1 MTNVPADGGGPEVR
15 VPVRFSFGA
24 KLLTALLT
32 TVGFVLIITLLVV
45 RQQTAAQVRSVTARV
60 TTQSRHALREM
71 EAVQRLQIGQLGRAF
86 TESPRTSA
94 ALEAA
99 LASGDM
105 HWLAE
110 TTRYELALR
119 MLPQTLAV
127 FTDSAGVPVMTLID
141 GESVA
146 GDAVRIQPLVEQ
158 LTAEQA
164 RELLAYR
171 VVRGRLYL
179 LQLKP
184 LEFDGYLIGALAFG
198 LPVSDDDADKLGG
211 VLGADLCFVAAR
223 RCLAGTAGADAAM
236 RELLIAHGGRRRSA
250 VVMHTDG
257 RWLLIADA
265 VATAEPSVAW
275 RVMAVPMEGVLRPF
289 AEIRRA
295 LYLSGLGALVFVVL
309 LSVLMSR
316 MLTRPVRALMAA
328 TARVGRGD
336 YGVRVTMVRRD
347 ELGVLGEAFNTMAE
361 GLLLKERYRGVLDKV
376 VSPQVA
382 ENLMKGEIK
391 LGGESREVST
401 LFGDITAFSELV
413 EGMEPQKVIALLN
426 ECMAHLEAVVQAH
439 GGVVDKYIGDEI
451 MAIFGAPIARED
463 DVTPA
468 VEAALDMHEAMR
480 RLNQERARRDEAP
493 IALAIGVHTG
503 TAVAGN
509 TGSPNRLNYT
519 VLGDSV
525 NLAKR
530 LCSAADAGQ
539 VLLTE
544 STWKRVEDTLARRV
558 RAHALGPRSLKGF
571 SQPVRVYAV
580 ERVERPATRRPI
592 DAHGPDERAPSP
604 RTSRRVAALLLA
616 GALVAGATGS
626 LHAQADGLPTLE
638 GLGFRYSSAS
648 GAVQLVLSGRLGVQ
662 GYVPEDEPTWLIATT
677 TPFAAVRAQ
686 LFADLFIGN
695 RVYGLVELRADRGHV
710 PSDEPLQARI
720 EQVFLRLRPS
730 VTQRITLQA
739 GKFASPFG
747 AYAARHHTES
757 DPLIRPPLPYDQRT
771 LVSSRFVPRGLDGF
785 LEWKDA
791 VSERR
796 PRGAPVVW
804 DVPYPW
810 GALATAGLGP
820 FGARLAVLGSAPSG
834 GPESWELSARR
845 FRHPS
850 IMAGVAYQ
858 IVPDLSAGVAWSR
871 GPYLEPLT
879 GGTLPAGSE
888 ISDFVQETAAV
899 DAAYSR
905 GRTSVRAELFFN
917 RWDVPNL
924 SEDPLDVSFYIEGV
938 TRFFVGVFI
947 AARYG
952 EIRFNR
958 MGEGTTAARAGERWD
973 LNQRRLQLG
982 GGYRLVHNAE
992 LRAEYLVNQTTGM
1005 VDPRDNLLS
1014 LQFSWD
1020 F

>member
-1 MTNVPADGGGPEVR
+1 
-15 VPVRFSFGA
+15 
-24 KLLTALLT
+24 
-32 TVGFVLIITLLVV
+32 
-45 RQQTAAQVRSVTARV
+45 
-60 TTQSRHALREM
+60 
-71 EAVQRLQIGQLGRAF
+71 
-86 TESPRTSA
+86 
-94 ALEAA
+94 
-99 LASGDM
+99 
-105 HWLAE
+105 
-110 TTRYELALR
+110 
-119 MLPQTLAV
+119 
-127 FTDSAGVPVMTLID
+127 
-141 GESVA
+141 
-146 GDAVRIQPLVEQ
+146 
-158 LTAEQA
+158 
-164 RELLAYR
+164 
-171 VVRGRLYL
+171 
-179 LQLKP
+179 
-184 LEFDGYLIGALAFG
+184 
-198 LPVSDDDADKLGG
+198 
-211 VLGADLCFVAAR
+211 
-223 RCLAGTAGADAAM
+223 
-236 RELLIAHGGRRRSA
+236 
-250 VVMHTDG
+250 
-257 RWLLIADA
+257 
-265 VATAEPSVAW
+265 
-275 RVMAVPMEGVLRPF
+275 
-289 AEIRRA
+289 
-295 LYLSGLGALVFVVL
+295 
-309 LSVLMSR
+309 
-316 MLTRPVRALMAA
+316 MLTRPVRALVAA
-328 TARVGRGD
+328 TARVRRGD
-336 YGVRVTMVRRD
+336 YGVRVPMVRRD

-382 ENLMKGEIK
+382 EDLMKGEIK
-391 LGGESREVST
+391 LGGENREVTT

-468 VEAALDMHEAMR
+468 VEAALDMQEAMR
-480 RLNQERARRDEAP
+480 RLNQERAGRGEAP

-503 TAVAGN
+503 DAVAGN

-530 LCSAADAGQ
+530 LCSAAIAGQ

-544 STWKRVEDTLARRV
+544 STWKRVRHTLARRV
-558 RAHALGPRSLKGF
+558 RAQALGPRSLKGF
-571 SQPVRVYAV
+571 SQPLRVYAV
-580 ERVERPATRRPI
+580 ERVEQPATRRRVY
-592 DAHGPDERAPSP
+592 AQGRDERAPSP
-604 RTSRRVAALLLA
+604 RASRRLAALLLA
-616 GALVAGATGS
+616 AVLAAGATGS

-638 GLGFRYSSAS
+638 GLGLHYSSAS
-648 GAVQLVLSGRLGVQ
+648 GAVQLALSGRLDVE
-662 GYVPEDEPTWLIATT
+662 GYLPEDDPTWLIPTT
-677 TPFAAVRAQ
+677 TSFAAVRAR
-686 LFADLFIGN
+686 LFADLFIGE
-695 RVYGLVELRADRGHV
+695 RVYGLFELRADRGHV
-710 PSDEPLQARI
+710 PSNEPLQARV
-720 EQVFLRLRPS
+720 EQVFLRIRPS
-730 VTQRITLQA
+730 MKQRITLQA

-771 LVSSRFVPRGLDGF
+771 LVASSFVPGGLDGF

-810 GALATAGLGP
+810 GALTTAGLGP
-820 FGARLAVLGSAPSG
+820 FGARFAVLGTAPSG
-834 GPESWELSARR
+834 EPETWELAGRR

-850 IMAGVAYQ
+850 LMAGVGYQ
-858 IVPDLSAGVAWSR
+858 IMPDLSIGVAWSR

-879 GGTLPAGSE
+879 EGTLPAGSQ

-899 DAAYSR
+899 DAAYAR
-905 GRTSVRAELFFN
+905 GRTRFRAEFFFN
-917 RWDVPNL
+917 RWEVPNL
-924 SEDPLDVSFYIEGV
+924 PEDPLDISFYVEGA
-938 TRFFVGVFI
+938 TRLVAGVFI

-1005 VDPRDNLLS
+1005 ADPRDNLLS
-1014 LQFSWD
+1014 LQFWWA